1 MWPLDH
7 VGIAVHNLDS
17 ALEEYSRNFGFTLDS
32 REIIASQRVEVA
44 FIRLPN
50 TLVEL
55 LAPQDEASPLSKFLA
70 KRGPGMHHL
79 CYQVGNIEA
88 ELARLT
94 ATGVELIDKVPRPG
108 AHGSRIAFIH
118 PKSTGGVLTELC
130 EHPTK
135 ATQQKNP

>member
-7 VGIAVHNLDS
+7 VGIAVHDLDS

-32 REIIASQRVEVA
+32 REIIVSQRVEVA

-55 LAPQDEASPLSKFLA
+55 LAPQVEGSPLSKFLA
-70 KRGPGMHHL
+70 KRDPGMHHL
-79 CYQVGNIEA
+79 CYRVGNIED

-94 ATGVELIDKVPRPG
+94 ATGVELIDKAPRPG
-108 AHGSRIAFIH
+108 AHGTRIAFIH

-130 EHPTK
+130 EHP
-135 ATQQKNP
+135 ATVAHQKNP